1 MVFKI
6 RNANLACRRFSGDL
20 ILCLPLVINE
30 MLVNALKNTNYLNV
44 VFTAT
49 RLYHY
54 QISRLLTFFS
64 PVTF

>member
-44 VFTAT
+44 VFHC
-49 RLYHY
+49 Y
-54 QISRLLTFFS
+54 
-64 PVTF
+64 